1 MIHKQT
7 APFPPHILNFNI
19 LEMSR
24 RFSGICQEF
33 HKITAAGTHIQPAP
47 RHTKGEVITLSSK
60 KKNSQNL
67 NKQNNSQSNN
77 QSGSQNSRSDSSSN
91 QSSRGGSSQ
100 N

>member
-1 MIHKQT
+1 
-7 APFPPHILNFNI
+7 
-19 LEMSR
+19 MSR

-33 HKITAAGTHIQPAP
+33 HKITAAGTHIQPAR

-60 KKNSQNL
+60 KKNSQNQ
-67 NKQNNSQSNN
+67 NKQNNSQSNNQSNN
-77 QSGSQNSRSDSSSN
+77 QSGSQNSRSDSSN